1 MKKLF
6 CLLFLSLSTFLFS
19 YEPVKYTFDDGT
31 YKRDVVV
38 KKAPERA
45 ITLAQFMTE
54 TLLALGLEDKMI
66 GTALMNGD
74 ILPEYKE
81 AYDKIPVL
89 EMGEGHSVSKE
100 AFIAMGAD
108 FVSGWEQSIFEEST
122 GSLEEL
128 EEREVV
134 PFVSNG
140 LNNTATIETV
150 YDDFRLLGKIFD
162 VSDRAEKVVAQMQN
176 TVKPIIEKTKN
187 IPENER
193 PKVLLYDS
201 GESEAFVGGAGLPT
215 NLIKLAGGKNIFSD
229 LNVDYGVVSF
239 ESILDRNPDI
249 IVVTDYL
256 SGLPAEKKIENFKK
270 IPGMSELNAV
280 KNNRIYIVN
289 LVEMAPGVRNAKTVE
304 KLYNMFYGENK

>member
-1 MKKLF
+1 MKKIL
-6 CLLFLSLSTFLFS
+6 CTLFLCISTFSFS
-19 YEPVKYTFDDGT
+19 YEPVKYIFDDGT
-31 YKRDVVV
+31 YKKEVVV
-38 KKAPERA
+38 KKAPKKA
-45 ITLAQFMTE
+45 VTLSQFMTE

-66 GTALMNGD
+66 GTALMTGE
-74 ILPEYKE
+74 ILSEYKE

-100 AFIAMGAD
+100 AFIAMEAD
-108 FVSGWEQSIFEEST
+108 FVSGWEQSISEEST

-128 EEREVV
+128 QEREVT

-140 LNNTATIETV
+140 LSNTATIETV

-162 VSDRAEKVVAQMQN
+162 VSERAEEIVLQMQE
-176 TVKPIIEKTKN
+176 TIKPIVEKTKD
-187 IPENER
+187 IPDDKR
-193 PKVLLYDS
+193 LKVLIYDS

-215 NLIKLAGGKNIFSD
+215 DLIKLAGGKNIFSD
-229 LNVDYGVVSF
+229 LDVDYGLVSF
-239 ESILDRNPDI
+239 ESILDRNPDV

-289 LVEMAPGVRNAKTVE
+289 LVEMAPGIRNAKTVE
-304 KLYNMFYGENK
+304 KLYNMFYRK